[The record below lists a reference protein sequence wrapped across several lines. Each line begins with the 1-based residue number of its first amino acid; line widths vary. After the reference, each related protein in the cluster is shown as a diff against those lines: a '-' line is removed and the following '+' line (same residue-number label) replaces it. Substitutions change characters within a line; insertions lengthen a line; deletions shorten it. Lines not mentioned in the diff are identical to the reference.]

1 MTLVFEGVEWGR
13 QVVSLKEEK
22 MEEKREGCC
31 RQRERGRGL
40 EIFKKKCNKT
50 SVLYPLPLTITPLN
64 FLMCFK
70 HTQVH
75 LNAL

>member
-31 RQRERGRGL
+31 RQRERGA
-40 EIFKKKCNKT
+40 EVWKFFEKNAIKQVF
-50 SVLYPLPLTITPLN
+50 YTPYL
-64 FLMCFK
+64 L
-70 HTQVH
+70 H
-75 LNAL
+75 LHP

>member
-1 MTLVFEGVEWGR
+1 VGKASGELERRKNGG
-13 QVVSLKEEK
+13 EERG
-22 MEEKREGCC
+22 MLSAE
-31 RQRERGRGL
+31 RERGRGL